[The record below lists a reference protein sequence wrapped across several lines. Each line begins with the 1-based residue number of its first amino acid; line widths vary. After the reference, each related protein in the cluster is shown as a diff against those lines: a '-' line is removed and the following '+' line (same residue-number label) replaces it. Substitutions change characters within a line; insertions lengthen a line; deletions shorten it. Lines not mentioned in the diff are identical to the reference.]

1 MRARFKF
8 LIAILV
14 VSISIN
20 VVIGYYYSDK
30 YTLTQLSDKFT
41 NFQTTDFEP
50 VQIPEIY
57 EEQVLMLSFE
67 KNVFSKQDFTPW
79 KTKLIE
85 KFQNVFEIPDYDDI
99 TLMPVEEISEDE
111 YDEYSLNKYSTNAQ
125 DGDKIIFY
133 ELKPKDNAKTTSCE
147 GTICYSTVLV
157 IPGSG
162 NQGALDAINQPSQF
176 SSYYYHKGIAEELVR
191 SGYVVFV
198 IENRGWGE
206 RGLGV
211 QMNCKQPD
219 VYCSGNQL
227 HRHLFNLGYNQYS
240 LQIIDTMQLLKHIHN
255 LDYVNN
261 EKIAIAGLS
270 LGGPVSIAVSNLS
283 PNVSGTIA
291 ASGIISQY
299 KTVGSGITPGML
311 KYFDQPDLAAS
322 LSPKPLYLSWGLNE
336 KSEFG
341 YEAKNKYS
349 AELVNNS
356 YKLLDAEEKL
366 VIVIHNEQFNHG
378 HTFEMTSLTDFL
390 DNTIG

>member
-111 YDEYSLNKYSTNAQ
+111 YDEYSLNKYSTSAQ

-147 GTICYSTVLV
+147 DTICYSTVLV

-206 RGLGV
+206 RGLIV
-211 QMNCKQPD
+211 NSRMFIVLAIN
-219 VYCSGNQL
+219 Y
-227 HRHLFNLGYNQYS
+227 
-240 LQIIDTMQLLKHIHN
+240 IDTCLI
-255 LDYVNN
+255 
-261 EKIAIAGLS
+261 
-270 LGGPVSIAVSNLS
+270 
-283 PNVSGTIA
+283 
-291 ASGIISQY
+291 
-299 KTVGSGITPGML
+299 
-311 KYFDQPDLAAS
+311 
-322 LSPKPLYLSWGLNE
+322 
-336 KSEFG
+336 
-341 YEAKNKYS
+341 
-349 AELVNNS
+349 
-356 YKLLDAEEKL
+356 
-366 VIVIHNEQFNHG
+366 
-378 HTFEMTSLTDFL
+378 
-390 DNTIG
+390 